1 MNMDLKEIVQ
11 AGAFDLH
18 IHTTASDGE
27 YSPTAIVKKAKEI
40 GLRTIAI
47 TDHDTLDGI
56 EEAVIAG
63 KRHGINVI
71 PAIELTT
78 KYKGTNVDIL
88 GYNVKA
94 SEKLQAILVQLKKH
108 REGRA
113 MQIIEKFNDIGFT
126 ITLDEVKQFSEDGV
140 IARPHI
146 AKAIVK
152 KGYVLD
158 YQTVFDEYLA
168 DGKPCAIDKM
178 ILTPEEGIKLIHEAG
193 GKAILAHPVYLEDTL
208 VRELLAL
215 DFDGIEVWHRNH
227 DETDQEKYKMLA
239 TEFALIKTGGSDFH
253 TDEHSLGQFGWKA
266 DEE

>member
-108 REGRA
+108 REG
-113 MQIIEKFNDIGFT
+113 
-126 ITLDEVKQFSEDGV
+126 
-140 IARPHI
+140 
-146 AKAIVK
+146 
-152 KGYVLD
+152 
-158 YQTVFDEYLA
+158 
-168 DGKPCAIDKM
+168 
-178 ILTPEEGIKLIHEAG
+178 
-193 GKAILAHPVYLEDTL
+193 
-208 VRELLAL
+208 
-215 DFDGIEVWHRNH
+215 
-227 DETDQEKYKMLA
+227 
-239 TEFALIKTGGSDFH
+239 
-253 TDEHSLGQFGWKA
+253 
-266 DEE
+266 